1 MYLNEFADGL
11 APRDMTCSPEF
22 ESLLQSAADLGIPHV
37 RDVRYSSRH
46 TVVRS
51 LRFHF
56 TEWGDS
62 GAPPILLLHGGNQSG
77 HSWDLVGL
85 HLADRYHVFALD
97 QRGHGDSEWAR
108 DQDYSMEAKAADALA
123 FMADQGLE
131 HPLIMGHSMGGR
143 VTMNLVLEHP
153 DAARGVVLVDVGPEL
168 SAKGAEVIHNFVIHN
183 VEFDDLEEFLDNVVK
198 YDRFRS
204 REHITRTVKYN
215 MLRRADGKYISKVD
229 HRRVPLSMSEIT
241 LDDVKNITCPVLLV
255 RGGESDILEPD
266 AAQRFVDALPNGQ
279 LVTVPNC
286 GHNVHSGNTPG
297 FLDAVR
303 PFLDAVH
310 PVRA

>member
-1 MYLNEFADGL
+1 MTSDSLVSFSSATAGKIWPETEFPL
-11 APRDMTCSPEF
+11 P
-22 ESLLQSAADLGIPHV
+22 QSSTSAG
-37 RDVRYSSRH
+37 
-46 TVVRS
+46 TKKVVVKLS
-51 LRFHF
+51 KKAKKQL
-56 TEWGDS
+56 
-62 GAPPILLLHGGNQSG
+62 
-77 HSWDLVGL
+77 
-85 HLADRYHVFALD
+85 
-97 QRGHGDSEWAR
+97 
-108 DQDYSMEAKAADALA
+108 AKAK
-123 FMADQGLE
+123 
-131 HPLIMGHSMGGR
+131 R
-143 VTMNLVLEHP
+143 
-153 DAARGVVLVDVGPEL
+153 ARLTVKL